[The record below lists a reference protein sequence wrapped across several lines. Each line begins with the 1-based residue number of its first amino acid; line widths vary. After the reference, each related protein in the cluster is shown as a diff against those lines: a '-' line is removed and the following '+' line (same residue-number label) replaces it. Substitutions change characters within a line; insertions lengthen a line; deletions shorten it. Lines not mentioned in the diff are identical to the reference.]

1 MEDNN
6 NEASSVVVSN
16 DKTSKKI
23 KIDKN
28 TKL

>member
-1 MEDNN
+1 MEDNY